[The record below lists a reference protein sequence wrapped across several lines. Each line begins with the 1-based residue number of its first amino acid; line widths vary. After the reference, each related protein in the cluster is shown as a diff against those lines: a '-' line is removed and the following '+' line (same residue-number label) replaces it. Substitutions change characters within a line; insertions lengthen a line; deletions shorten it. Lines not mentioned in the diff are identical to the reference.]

1 VAEADRIKDMEAP
14 APSTPPAA
22 ALRTGFADQVK
33 GAVIWRSGSQIAGQ
47 LIAWA
52 STFLVIRML
61 NPSDYGLVAMT
72 GVVLT
77 FLDLFNGWGFAS
89 ALVRD
94 DRIDRHRIGQVF
106 GMLLLMNG
114 GLAALQFALAPVAA
128 DYFHHP
134 MVADMLRVQALFFL
148 ANPFT
153 ALANA
158 LLIRRMDF
166 KRQSQVNLVAAV
178 LSALTALA
186 CAIAGL
192 GVWTLVAAPFVLW
205 YARAIGFSF
214 AARLWIRPVFHFA
227 GAGAMARYGGA
238 MILVQFCWFVQSQAD
253 VFIGGHQLDAHRLG
267 LYTTALFLT
276 QILAAKFVPPLNEV
290 AFAAYSR
297 IQNERD
303 VMQAAFLK
311 TVRLIMLIALPF
323 YFGLAVT
330 AEPLVVT
337 FLGAKW
343 RESVPLVPLLAGA
356 MPLMTLQILFA
367 PATNAIGRPALAVRT
382 GLIGALIMS
391 VAFLVGIR
399 WGTTGLA
406 FAWLGGMATLL
417 GATILVSLPAIGVSR
432 AALARAVAPGLVAS
446 LAMAAA
452 VASVDSLLP
461 AIGDGQRLAVLVP
474 FGAAT
479 YAALLLMFARPL
491 VEEMVALFRPSRVVE
506 QIV

>member
-1 VAEADRIKDMEAP
+1 VAKVDSRNGIE
-14 APSTPPAA
+14 T
-22 ALRTGFADQVK
+22 RTFADQVK

-47 LIAWA
+47 LIAWT

-61 NPSDYGLVAMT
+61 EPSDYGLVAMT
-72 GVVLT
+72 AVVLA

-94 DRIDRHRIGQVF
+94 DRIDSRRIGQVF

-114 GLAALQFALAPVAA
+114 SLAAVQWIAAPIAA
-128 DYFHHP
+128 DYFRQP
-134 MVADMLRVQALFFL
+134 MVADLLRVQALFFL

-166 KRQSQVNLVAAV
+166 RRQSQVNLIAAV
-178 LSALTALA
+178 LSAFTALG
-186 CAIAGL
+186 CALAGL

-205 YARAIGFSF
+205 YARAIGLAI
-214 AARLWIRPVFHFA
+214 AARLWIRPIFRFE

-253 VFIGGHQLDAHRLG
+253 VFIAGRLIDAHHLG
-267 LYTTALFLT
+267 LYTTGLFLT

-297 IQNERD
+297 IQDDHAMMRS
-303 VMQAAFLK
+303 AFLK

-330 AEPLVVT
+330 AEPLVAV
-337 FLGAKW
+337 FLGEKW
-343 RESVPLVPLLAGA
+343 SEAATLVPILACA

-367 PATNAIGRPALAVRT
+367 PATNALGRPALAVRI
-382 GLIGALIMS
+382 GLIGAMLMPA
-391 VAFLVGIR
+391 AFLAGIQ
-399 WGTTGLA
+399 WGTLGLA
-406 FAWLGGMATLL
+406 WAWLAGMAALLATTLL
-417 GATILVSLPAIGVSR
+417 ISLPAIGVGR
-432 AALARAVAPGLVAS
+432 RALAGAVAPGLGAS
-446 LAMAAA
+446 AAMGAA
-452 VASVDSLLP
+452 VAALDSVLP
-461 AIGDGQRLAVLVP
+461 EIGGGARLATLVP
-474 FGAAT
+474 FGAAL
-479 YAALLLMFARPL
+479 YAALLFVFARPVIDEL
-491 VEEMVALFRPSRVVE
+491 VALIRPRPATA
-506 QIV
+506 